1 MTSLPTLDHAPGT
14 AAETTSTHPAMTD
27 DDHDRT
33 RAGPPPSRP
42 HSDGQGRTER
52 ALGTA
57 LPIVLG
63 VGVFCVAFVHVHD
76 VAAWAGQP
84 DWAAWLIAVSVEL
97 MALASI
103 IEIRHRRRTG
113 TPIRWPVGTLLAGV
127 AMSGAANLT
136 AAGPY
141 ALTATP
147 GVWVP
152 TMALWPVAAF
162 GLVAGL
168 KASRP
173 TRPAPATSTNPP
185 TMTAPAV
192 GDRPAAD
199 VERADRSAGADSATP
214 APVTLPADLLDA
226 GRAVAADL
234 ARRGRP
240 VTRTAL
246 ARGVRQRGH
255 RCSTD
260 RAALLLA
267 AVRGA
272 PIEPPRPPVAE
283 AVAP

>member
-1 MTSLPTLDHAPGT
+1 MTRVPTIGAP
-14 AAETTSTHPAMTD
+14 AAEATPEHPAATSNDHGRAPAGPIPTHPPGD
-27 DDHDRT
+27 
-33 RAGPPPSRP
+33 S
-42 HSDGQGRTER
+42 QGRTER
-52 ALGTA
+52 TLGAA
-57 LPIVLG
+57 LPIVLA

-136 AAGPY
+136 AAGPH

-147 GVWVP
+147 GAWIP

-173 TRPAPATSTNPP
+173 TRPAPATSIKPP
-185 TMTAPAV
+185 TTTDPASE
-192 GDRPAAD
+192 DRPAAD
-199 VERADRSAGADSATP
+199 AERADRSAGADSSAPTP
-214 APVTLPADLLDA
+214 DPLPADLLAA

-246 ARGVRQRGH
+246 VRGVRQRGQ

-267 AVRGA
+267 AVRHLSNDPKPPQGA
-272 PIEPPRPPVAE
+272 EGA
-283 AVAP
+283 AP

>member
-1 MTSLPTLDHAPGT
+1 MTHILTAEAPPE
-14 AAETTSTHPAMTD
+14 AEATSTHPAATD
-27 DDHDRT
+27 ANQDRA
-33 RAGPPPSRP
+33 RAGPGPTRPP
-42 HSDGQGRTER
+42 GGEQGRIER
-52 ALGTA
+52 TLAAA
-57 LPIVLG
+57 LPVVLG

-113 TPIRWPVGTLLAGV
+113 TPVRWPVGTLLAGV
-127 AMSGAANLT
+127 GMSGAANLT
-136 AAGPY
+136 AAGPH
-141 ALTATP
+141 ALAAAP
-147 GVWVP
+147 GAWVP
-152 TMALWPVAAF
+152 AMALWPVAAF

-168 KASRP
+168 KATRQ

-185 TMTAPAV
+185 TTTAPA
-192 GDRPAAD
+192 GEDRTAAD
-199 VERADRSAGADSATP
+199 AGRADRSAGADSTAP
-214 APVTLPADLLDA
+214 APDALPADLLDA